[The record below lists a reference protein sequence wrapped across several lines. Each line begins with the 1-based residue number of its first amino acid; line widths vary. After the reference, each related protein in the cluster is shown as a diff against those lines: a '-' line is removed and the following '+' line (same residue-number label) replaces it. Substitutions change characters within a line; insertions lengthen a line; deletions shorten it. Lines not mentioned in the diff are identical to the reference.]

1 MAARLTVLV
10 VAPDR
15 AMRRSLT
22 FALEAEGYSVDAK
35 PRLHAGQ
42 LSPDC
47 GHRICAIV
55 DEDAFADGRNAVAE
69 LSGLDVPVILL
80 VERAAPPPARAGLC
94 YIEKPLL
101 GRDLLDA
108 VARVSSA
115 GGATYVPVGR

>member
-1 MAARLTVLV
+1 MVLV

-15 AMRRSLT
+15 AMRRSLA
-22 FALEAEGYSVDAK
+22 FALDARGYYVEAK

-42 LSPDC
+42 LSLDC
-47 GHRICAIV
+47 GPRICTIV
-55 DEDAFADGRNAVAE
+55 DEDPYADGRNAVAE
-69 LSGLDVPVILL
+69 LSGLDVPVILR

-101 GRDLLDA
+101 AMDLLDA
-108 VARVSSA
+108 DARASRA